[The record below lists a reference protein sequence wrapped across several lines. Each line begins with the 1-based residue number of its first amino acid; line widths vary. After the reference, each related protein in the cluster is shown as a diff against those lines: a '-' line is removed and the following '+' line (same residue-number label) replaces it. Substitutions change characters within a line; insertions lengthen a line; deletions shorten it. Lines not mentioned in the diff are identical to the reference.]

1 MNLDTSTA
9 SSVLWALGLAREHGS
24 AEAALAAAG
33 VELPD
38 IGWFTGASAELSQLL
53 SATTGETSVRET
65 LAVGLLAGRVA
76 HRSPRP
82 RRLQD
87 PTAFLIDRQLVVQ
100 AAEGQSIL
108 RLPWV
113 EEGLFVGRQLPDIS
127 EMPPSVRTQCIETS
141 SAALAGQR
149 GGFHFTSY
157 GHSYSVDA
165 VPVRRNGE
173 GPVEAVLAIVTPA
186 RSFATAATAYD
197 RTAVRLDRSAQLA
210 EQSAERYRLAG
221 NRAAEVSERHRVTSA
236 RRGAERARANAEALR
251 SREYAPLSPPPSV
264 TSRQVEVLN
273 LASHGLTSS
282 EIAEQLGVGA
292 TTIKTHFENIFTRL
306 GVSDRSAAVAM
317 ALRHGIIN

>member
-9 SSVLWALGLAREHGS
+9 SSVLWALRLAREHGS

-38 IGWFTGASAELSQLL
+38 IDRFTGASTELSQLL
-53 SATTGETSVRET
+53 SATTGETSVREA

-87 PTAFLIDRQLVVQ
+87 PTAFLMDRELVVQ

-108 RLPWV
+108 RLPWFD
-113 EEGLFVGRQLPDIS
+113 ESLFVGRRLPDIF
-127 EMPPSVRTQCIETS
+127 EMPSSVRRQCIETY

-149 GGFHFTSY
+149 GGFQFTSY

-173 GPVEAVLAIVTPA
+173 GPVEAVLAIATPA
-186 RSFATAATAYD
+186 RSFTAAATAYD
-197 RTAVRLDRSAQLA
+197 RTAVRLDRAAELAGESAQ
-210 EQSAERYRLAG
+210 RYHLAG
-221 NRAAEVSERHRVTSA
+221 NRDAEVSERHRVTSA
-236 RRGAERARANAEALR
+236 RRGAERARANAERLR
-251 SREYAPLSPPPSV
+251 SRERAPVSSPPSV

-317 ALRHGIIN
+317 ALRHGIID